1 MLQLLRLRELPMLL
15 APARARGVGSRR
27 GRAAC
32 AHFVSIASNCCGNF
46 CGSYRTYG
54 SSFPLCLCL
63 AKKTNTL
70 RPRTHTLTLHTHTHT
85 QTYGERAQHSVRLS
99 KILAFQRFFTCLC
112 REKEK
117 QFSMF
122 THFISPERR
131 VVLSVPV
138 PTPFPSSLHMPAC
151 LPGSHSVWQSPPFV
165 PSPDRERFIECS

>member
-1 MLQLLRLRELPMLL
+1 MLQLLKLRVLPMLL
-15 APARARGVGSRR
+15 ATARARGVGSRR
-27 GRAAC
+27 GAC
-32 AHFVSIASNCCGNF
+32 SMCSFRFNCVKLLWQLL
-46 CGSYRTYG
+46 RLLPHLWQQ
-54 SSFPLCLCL
+54 FPALFMLGEKHKHS
-63 AKKTNTL
+63 APTNTHC
-70 RPRTHTLTLHTHTHT
+70 HTAHTHT
-85 QTYGERAQHSVRLS
+85 QTYGECAQHSVRLS

-117 QFSMF
+117 PFSMF